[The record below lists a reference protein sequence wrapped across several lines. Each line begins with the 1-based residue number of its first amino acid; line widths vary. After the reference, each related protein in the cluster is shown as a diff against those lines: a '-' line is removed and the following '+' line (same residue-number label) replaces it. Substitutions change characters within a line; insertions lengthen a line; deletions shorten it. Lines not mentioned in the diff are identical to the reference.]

1 MAYFVTFG
9 WTRGYLTKTER
20 DEYHRLSHSVGLS
33 MDHELFTRDMI
44 VQATEAIMFV
54 AASLHHL
61 YDLDIFSKE
70 NSRWGA
76 TVCYPKALWIMRV
89 RQ

>member
-44 VQATEAIMFV
+44 VQGTEAIMFV
-54 AASLHHL
+54 VRPAASHFMILTVL
-61 YDLDIFSKE
+61 FRKE
-70 NSRWGA
+70 NPRWGA
-76 TVCYPKALWIMRV
+76 KICYP
-89 RQ
+89 